1 MLCLL
6 LKTLLVLHCKL
17 PVYYVQQSGA
27 VSRRSVRTSL
37 PRPRACV
44 VTRVEGV
51 GLARTLRLCLDL
63 GDIIL
68 L

>member
-6 LKTLLVLHCKL
+6 QKALLVLHCKL
-17 PVYYVQQSGA
+17 ALYYVQQSGA
-27 VSRRSVRTSL
+27 ASQRSIQTCL
-37 PRPRACV
+37 PRARI
-44 VTRVEGV
+44 VTRVEGC
-51 GLARTLRLCLDL
+51 GLCSYTWPLSGS

>member
-6 LKTLLVLHCKL
+6 LKAVLVLHCKL
-17 PVYYVQQSGA
+17 ALYYVQQSGA
-27 VSRRSVRTSL
+27 ASQRSELAL
-37 PRPRACV
+37 PLHVLLHVLKAV
-44 VTRVEGV
+44 
-51 GLARTLRLCLDL
+51 LLCSYTWPLSGS